1 MQNCELR
8 CLAAPSPRPRGAI
21 YLLAWEPFR
30 SAGLGSAGSGGK
42 CAGCGA
48 AWLGVSLGLT
58 IIYQVCDLGETL
70 RLLSFS
76 FFICEMGPKMIP
88 TVSGASD
95 KMMKEL
101 RCFSSIS
108 SNTKVE
114 GIKPNCCLALFQEKR
129 SSMSEIACLLQSQ
142 GPEEASP
149 GSSWL

>member
-1 MQNCELR
+1 MQLSISHTKGEIQKQV
-8 CLAAPSPRPRGAI
+8 RPPKAQLKPKVI
-21 YLLAWEPFR
+21 VTNYINDFLKHTNIDFFLKKDF
-30 SAGLGSAGSGGK
+30 
-42 CAGCGA
+42 
-48 AWLGVSLGLT
+48 SL
-58 IIYQVCDLGETL
+58 
-70 RLLSFS
+70 
-76 FFICEMGPKMIP
+76 
-88 TVSGASD
+88 
-95 KMMKEL
+95 MKEL